1 MGEMDLGLGS
11 CRNNFVEWRSDRR
24 NVLSTGRIPQYARPR
39 RLELMIHVGAN
50 DFNTVTISASITSIG
65 RIQRMMLPPTANEY
79 SRPDA
84 VIYHWRLCG
93 TETHT
98 RCRACTIARI
108 HNEISSAHLVLNS
121 ITNTRH
127 PTGSHCSL
135 GTIYIVTE
143 TLGVLQLVMYTLGWV
158 IAGGSLSSF
167 RRQGSDSAMVSPY
180 MSRNAS

>member
-84 VIYHWRLCG
+84 VISHWRLCG

-121 ITNTRH
+121 ITNTPAIPPAPIAHWARY
-127 PTGSHCSL
+127 TSL
-135 GTIYIVTE
+135 LKPWEFSNSSYIPWD
-143 TLGVLQLVMYTLGWV
+143 G
-158 IAGGSLSSF
+158 
-167 RRQGSDSAMVSPY
+167 
-180 MSRNAS
+180 